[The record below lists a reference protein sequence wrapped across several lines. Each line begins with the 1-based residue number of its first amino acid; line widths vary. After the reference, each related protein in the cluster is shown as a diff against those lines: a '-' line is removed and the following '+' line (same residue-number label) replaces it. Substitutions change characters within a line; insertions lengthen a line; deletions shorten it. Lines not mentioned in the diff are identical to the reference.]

1 MCPAMNDDDPW
12 SIIAT
17 YIRLAV
23 TRGTTFRLSHSSKA
37 SYLTYGGPGGRGV
50 SHTAHALQKKRQGE
64 RTQPS
69 ARSHA
74 GRQLDSF
81 LWLWKKK
88 KREREGAGR
97 ESGGFLRTELG
108 DHQPLLSLAKAAV
121 MHICSTPKFASS
133 AALCIL
139 RRLKDRLL

>member
-64 RTQPS
+64 RTQDS

-88 KREREGAGR
+88 KRERER
-97 ESGGFLRTELG
+97 EQAERVEVSCEQNLATTSRCCRLRKPPSCT
-108 DHQPLLSLAKAAV
+108 
-121 MHICSTPKFASS
+121 F
-133 AALCIL
+133 AALPNSL
-139 RRLKDRLL
+139 PQRHSVFSGD